1 MSTNLLVFASLRTE
15 MRMWEG
21 KEEALL
27 GDGSSPSYTHWGYKS
42 ERLRQKEMDLI
53 HSKMADIQNPITL

>member
-42 ERLRQKEMDLI
+42 DRLETERDG
-53 HSKMADIQNPITL
+53 SYPF